1 MYTHPLDEESKKKL
15 KQMDQEVE
23 KFKRTA
29 GKNIIDSDPHHVPG
43 FNRKSKGNFERT

>member
-1 MYTHPLDEESKKKL
+1 MHPLDEESKKKQ

-29 GKNIIDSDPHHVPG
+29 GKNI
-43 FNRKSKGNFERT
+43 N